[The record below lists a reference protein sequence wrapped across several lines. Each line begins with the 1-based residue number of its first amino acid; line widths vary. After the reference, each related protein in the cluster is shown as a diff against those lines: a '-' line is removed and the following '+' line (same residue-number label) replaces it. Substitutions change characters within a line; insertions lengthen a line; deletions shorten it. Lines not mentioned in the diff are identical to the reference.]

1 MSRNEKWSGYAAEQL
16 KFPDN
21 AATIPL
27 KTFYGNTCST
37 AMVSFN
43 TVGDTFTCRG
53 VVNENPAANLP
64 VLVPLPNPLAPPPN
78 DQNADNYY
86 PRVLEGGGR
95 FATEC
100 PNDGTDCSQIARCS
114 PGNETL
120 CEPTIIDRFTSQ
132 YSWAETNFSSVWF
145 RNQWYLYLNS
155 VLADVQNGGLTMVT
169 GGGYTASD
177 VIPGHW
183 AFATKDAFIGNTQ
196 PNTSQYSSNA
206 GAVTPTSTL
215 KCARRPDGSPG
226 GGFCLVRN
234 ANGDEEAIS
243 LQESNFSVNQR
254 MFNIYDGP
262 AYESSNA
269 YLDVTATPVTD
280 CSPGPS
286 PCWNSGFGASW
297 SVGILQ
303 DKNGK
308 CFLPNAAIGW
318 KQPNGFY
325 YPPAFH
331 SENLFYSNV
340 DIRHFVIEP
349 QLKPGTFLT
358 NDDEVKRLYCTYNP
372 SGASGIGG
380 LFQGFTDIDRQT
392 ELTDDDG
399 TLTGLYSGS
408 TGPTI
413 SVNEDPFFNAP
424 LETTECAS
432 NSPDAPPPA
441 ATAKTSPYDY
451 VTSAIVPDCVQTCD
465 PDVWSASCT
474 TEQCYG
480 VPLYREFVNQN
491 ELGTKPYYA
500 WRGRRLDN
508 AALSRLTMARI
519 TWIRQCLRP
528 LSTTLRT
535 TASTTSFSHR
545 RRTTCSCY
553 LRKRIL
559 FRSIRCM
566 SEPDSTSIPTCK
578 RFAPTRKARTICLS
592 ILRRTA
598 GLRPGRRAST
608 PAAMCL
614 P

>member
-1 MSRNEKWSGYAAEQL
+1 
-16 KFPDN
+16 
-21 AATIPL
+21 
-27 KTFYGNTCST
+27 
-37 AMVSFN
+37 
-43 TVGDTFTCRG
+43 
-53 VVNENPAANLP
+53 
-64 VLVPLPNPLAPPPN
+64 
-78 DQNADNYY
+78 
-86 PRVLEGGGR
+86 
-95 FATEC
+95 
-100 PNDGTDCSQIARCS
+100 
-114 PGNETL
+114 
-120 CEPTIIDRFTSQ
+120 
-132 YSWAETNFSSVWF
+132 
-145 RNQWYLYLNS
+145 
-155 VLADVQNGGLTMVT
+155 
-169 GGGYTASD
+169 
-177 VIPGHW
+177 
-183 AFATKDAFIGNTQ
+183 
-196 PNTSQYSSNA
+196 
-206 GAVTPTSTL
+206 
-215 KCARRPDGSPG
+215 
-226 GGFCLVRN
+226 
-234 ANGDEEAIS
+234 
-243 LQESNFSVNQR
+243 

-491 ELGTKPYYA
+491 ELGTKPYVRMAGQAIGQRSTLTVNNGSYYLDTTVPSSTQHDSTYYSFYNVFQPQTTYNVFLLFA
-500 WRGRRLDN
+500 KTNTVQKYSMYVGAGFNVDTDLQAIRAHTEGANNMPVYFTQDSWPSTWTKSFDSSSDVLTVTMNMTFAEFQTDYMNGREKHCAPQN
-508 AALSRLTMARI
+508 FCSWTGGASSGSCGCALSSTDALYNECQNLCSKWAVKDVDCPDNGCFGFSFKTSSSFTTGAKGHLPPDTECYDTSSIGPWNPGFSRHDVSGQ
-519 TWIRQCLRP
+519 QCYY
-528 LSTTLRT
+528 STLPIIQ
-535 TASTTSFSHR
+535 
-545 RRTTCSCY
+545 TCTQPS
-553 LRKRIL
+553 K
-559 FRSIRCM
+559 
-566 SEPDSTSIPTCK
+566 T
-578 RFAPTRKARTICLS
+578 
-592 ILRRTA
+592 
-598 GLRPGRRAST
+598 GRASR
-608 PAAMCL
+608 
-614 P
+614 